1 MIQERPRMKP
11 VIFTDLD
18 GTLLGKHDYSYK
30 PAGPA
35 LARIAKAGIPLIF
48 TSSKTK
54 AEVIEF
60 RRRLNNAHPFIVENG
75 GGVLIP
81 ENYFPFEVEGE
92 KVPGYT
98 FIKIGKPYEDV
109 KKGLNAARE
118 GVQAVIKGFGDL
130 TVEELSTLTGLSID
144 DCRRA
149 KDRDFDEPV
158 FFRGTVESEREF
170 FIRIEENGL
179 KWTRGRYFHVLGPHD
194 KGDGARIL
202 KDCYKR
208 LYDGIVTIC
217 LGDGYNDLSLLRE
230 ADYPVLIMK
239 DDGGF
244 EQIYLDGLIKTDAP
258 GPEGWNKAVTGIL
271 DSLEASEKGP
281 RC

>member
-1 MIQERPRMKP
+1 MKP

-18 GTLLGKHDYSYK
+18 GTLLTKKDYSYK
-30 PAGPA
+30 PAEPA
-35 LARIAKAGIPLIF
+35 LERVSKAGIPLIF

-54 AEVIEF
+54 AEVMAL
-60 RRRLNNAHPFIVENG
+60 RARLGNAHPFIVENG

-92 KVPGYT
+92 KLPGYT
-98 FIKIGKPYEDV
+98 FIKLGKPYEEI
-109 KKGLNAARE
+109 KKGLAAARE
-118 GVQAVIKGFGDL
+118 GVQAVIKGFSDL
-130 TVEELSTLTGLSID
+130 ADEELSAITGLSLEEA
-144 DCRRA
+144 RRA
-149 KDRDFDEPV
+149 KERDFDEPV

-179 KWTRGRYFHVLGPHD
+179 KWTRGRYFHVLGAHD

-202 KDCYKR
+202 KSYYKR
-208 LYDGIVTIC
+208 LYGDIVTIC
-217 LGDGYNDLSLLRE
+217 LGDGYNDLALLRE
-230 ADYPVLIMK
+230 ADYPVLVMK

-244 EQIYLDGLIKTDAP
+244 EQIYLDGLIKTGAP

-271 DSLEASEKGP
+271 DSLEASEKGH